1 MISAP
6 TAVARP
12 ALRAAPMSSALV
24 MRLLRTPTQAGR
36 SPRVLTFTPVAAM
49 AGKK

>member
-12 ALRAAPMSSALV
+12 ALSAGPISGSWV
-24 MRLLRTPTQAGR
+24 VRLFITSTQAGR
-36 SPRVLTFTPVAAM
+36 SPSLVTFTPVAA
-49 AGKK
+49 